1 MRLEN
6 EDGLALGKILSYLDT
21 DGALKGRII
30 EKVGSEQKLEE
41 IFASLKPFEELKS
54 LVEDNEQSLRDL
66 SELLDEALQK
76 ASQQVSTTAE

>member
-1 MRLEN
+1 M
-6 EDGLALGKILSYLDT
+6 ILSYLDQ

-30 EKVGSEQKLEE
+30 EKVGSEKKLEE

-76 ASQQVSTTAE
+76 ASQQVSTTAQ

>member
-1 MRLEN
+1 M
-6 EDGLALGKILSYLDT
+6 ILSYLDT

-30 EKVGSEQKLEE
+30 EKVGSEKKLEE

-54 LVEDNEQSLRDL
+54 LVEDNEKSLREL